1 MTDRKLFR
9 RLPTAVVPCNYVI
22 RLHPDVVSF
31 TFTGQEDIS
40 VEITE
45 SVTDVTLN
53 CLDIRI
59 TSAKFTTK
67 NASLIGTT
75 TYNVEA
81 QVATIHFPEA
91 LSLGTGQLS
100 LKFTGELNDKLKGF
114 YRSKYTH
121 PNGETRYAAVT
132 QFEPTEARRAFP
144 CWDEP
149 ALKATFEITLVAL
162 KNQVALSNM
171 VRNCNY
177 GKDPTCL

>member
-1 MTDRKLFR
+1 MF
-9 RLPTAVVPCNYVI
+9 V
-22 RLHPDVVSF
+22 
-31 TFTGQEDIS
+31 
-40 VEITE
+40 
-45 SVTDVTLN
+45 
-53 CLDIRI
+53 
-59 TSAKFTTK
+59 
-67 NASLIGTT
+67 ASLIGTT

-132 QFEPTEARRAFP
+132 QFEVYICCYLIFYLPLQCDIYVFLQPTEARRAFP